1 MSANER
7 RGKVCVE
14 QHLKIPL
21 SASAAF
27 FMASLFVSF
36 CIPDK
41 ILEFQGSMRR
51 QSLIQSI

>member
-41 ILEFQGSMRR
+41 SWSFKVVCVVSH
-51 QSLIQSI
+51 

>member
-36 CIPDK
+36 CTPDK
-41 ILEFQGSMRR
+41 SWSFKVVCVVSH
-51 QSLIQSI
+51 